1 VQDER
6 LYTDPNKANQTDMK
20 RSQLKPQI
28 VDSKREKDVN
38 SPYEE
43 EHGPARLKK
52 KWEFDQP
59 ECLYRLG
66 TTIQGRHI

>member
-1 VQDER
+1 
-6 LYTDPNKANQTDMK
+6 MK